1 MAVTIP
7 NTFTNGYP
15 AIASEVNGNF
25 AAVKAF
31 VDGIQTGTNIDT
43 GAIVDSKLAVISTA
57 GKVANSATTATSN
70 NVADKI
76 VTRDPSGNFSAG
88 AITATSVS
96 APNLPR
102 GVVSYARTTGGGG
115 SLNSYIGGSISFG
128 ESSTSF
134 LPVAGRLYRI
144 TYSIGQFSQ
153 PNSPGLIIFTL
164 INSLSATV
172 AKSRVFEN
180 TTNAI
185 SHSYSVIVTSSQLG
199 TSATLLS
206 LQATTNE
213 SVTVT
218 CSNDYPTMIVVE
230 DIGLA

>member
-88 AITATSVS
+88 TITAALTGTASNATKVNNYNVTVGPTAPASPS
-96 APNLPR
+96 A
-102 GVVSYARTTGGGG
+102 GD
-115 SLNSYIGGSISFG
+115 IWI
-128 ESSTSF
+128 
-134 LPVAGRLYRI
+134 
-144 TYSIGQFSQ
+144 
-153 PNSPGLIIFTL
+153 
-164 INSLSATV
+164 
-172 AKSRVFEN
+172 
-180 TTNAI
+180 
-185 SHSYSVIVTSSQLG
+185 
-199 TSATLLS
+199 
-206 LQATTNE
+206 QAT
-213 SVTVT
+213 
-218 CSNDYPTMIVVE
+218 I
-230 DIGLA
+230 